1 MGQTLEDV
9 LLAHWPVPIDS
20 VRAHVPA
27 ELKVELYDGSA
38 WMSILPFRA
47 AGSRLRGMLPV
58 PGVSSFLE
66 LNVRTYVHAG
76 DGKPGVWF
84 FSLDVSSRLAAEAAR
99 RVYKL
104 PVFHARMSTE
114 RSDDWIEVECSRF
127 DERGRVF
134 SGRYRAEGESFTP
147 EPGSLESFLA
157 DRFCLYATNERG
169 VAAAGGDPP
178 RAVDTSAC
186 NGRDR
191 PDDDLTRRARR
202 SPALP
207 FLAPPGRRA
216 LAARTCSLTR
226 RVRYGAHDRSA
237 PYCALLRLRR
247 AGPDRAEAR
256 HGPRDRQPRCSLR
269 GGALGH
275 RPDRGA
281 ADVLRGRSR
290 GAPGGHRATSTAT
303 ARPSTSP
310 RSPRARSSCSRA
322 S

>member
-1 MGQTLEDV
+1 VFDLEAAQRQARSLEHVGHRPWPLPERSWSVGQTLEDV

-38 WMSILPFRA
+38 WMSIVPFRA
-47 AGSRLRGMLPV
+47 ADLRLRGMLPV

-66 LNVRTYVHAG
+66 LNVRTYVRAA

-169 VAAAGGDPP
+169 KLQRAEIHHDPWTLQ
-178 RAVDTSAC
+178 RVTAEI
-186 NGRDR
+186 
-191 PDDDLTRRARR
+191 DLTTISPFGLDGPPLCHFSRRQDVVLW
-202 SPALP
+202 P
-207 FLAPPGRRA
+207 LAP
-216 LAARTCSLTR
+216 
-226 RVRYGAHDRSA
+226 VR
-237 PYCALLRLRR
+237 
-247 AGPDRAEAR
+247 
-256 HGPRDRQPRCSLR
+256 
-269 GGALGH
+269 
-275 RPDRGA
+275 
-281 ADVLRGRSR
+281 
-290 GAPGGHRATSTAT
+290 
-303 ARPSTSP
+303 
-310 RSPRARSSCSRA
+310 
-322 S
+322 

>member
-1 MGQTLEDV
+1 VFYLEAAQRQARSLEDVGHRPWPLPERGWSMAQTLEDV
-9 LLAHWPVPIDS
+9 LFAHWPVPIES

-47 AGSRLRGMLPV
+47 AGLRLRGMLPV

-66 LNVRTYVHAG
+66 LNVRTYVRAA

-104 PVFHARMSTE
+104 PVFHARMLTE

-134 SGRYRAEGESFTP
+134 SGRYRAEGESFAP

-169 VAAAGGDPP
+169 VLQ
-178 RAVDTSAC
+178 RAEIHHEPWTLQRAMAEI
-186 NGRDR
+186 
-191 PDDDLTRRARR
+191 DLTTISPVGLDGSPLCHFSRRQDVVLW
-202 SPALP
+202 P
-207 FLAPPGRRA
+207 LAP
-216 LAARTCSLTR
+216 
-226 RVRYGAHDRSA
+226 VR
-237 PYCALLRLRR
+237 
-247 AGPDRAEAR
+247 
-256 HGPRDRQPRCSLR
+256 
-269 GGALGH
+269 
-275 RPDRGA
+275 
-281 ADVLRGRSR
+281 
-290 GAPGGHRATSTAT
+290 
-303 ARPSTSP
+303 
-310 RSPRARSSCSRA
+310 
-322 S
+322 